1 MADYTYTIFLDAGHG
16 GSDPG
21 AVYNGRREK
30 DDTLALTLAIGDIL
44 ESYGFNVKSVSY
56 THLLLFSY
64 ILTGGFLL
72 LLALFLYK
80 FQLSEKVV
88 SIAIIGIYVV
98 AVFFAGF
105 MTGKRMGS
113 KKFLWGLAV
122 GLAYF
127 AVMALVS
134 FAANHGFKDL
144 GTHFFTTLAICAA
157 GGMLGGMLS

>member
-1 MADYTYTIFLDAGHG
+1 MCQGGADMDKKEIRSSNILFLL
-16 GSDPG
+16 
-21 AVYNGRREK
+21 K
-30 DDTLALTLAIGDIL
+30 C
-44 ESYGFNVKSVSY
+44 
-56 THLLLFSY
+56 LLFSY

-113 KKFLWGLAV
+113 KKISVGACGRTGLFCGYGSGIV
-122 GLAYF
+122 CGQPW
-127 AVMALVS
+127 
-134 FAANHGFKDL
+134 
-144 GTHFFTTLAICAA
+144 I
-157 GGMLGGMLS
+157 

>member
-1 MADYTYTIFLDAGHG
+1 MDKKEIRSSNILFLL
-16 GSDPG
+16 
-21 AVYNGRREK
+21 K
-30 DDTLALTLAIGDIL
+30 C
-44 ESYGFNVKSVSY
+44 
-56 THLLLFSY
+56 LLFSY

-98 AVFFAGF
+98 AGIFVG
-105 MTGKRMGS
+105 
-113 KKFLWGLAV
+113 FLWGLAV

>member
-1 MADYTYTIFLDAGHG
+1 MDKKEIRSSNILFLL
-16 GSDPG
+16 
-21 AVYNGRREK
+21 K
-30 DDTLALTLAIGDIL
+30 C
-44 ESYGFNVKSVSY
+44 
-56 THLLLFSY
+56 LLFSY

-134 FAANHGFKDL
+134 FAANHGFGD
-144 GTHFFTTLAICAA
+144 TFFHHA
-157 GGMLGGMLS
+157 GHMRRGGNAGRNAQLEAPGRPEKACFRVYTFLIKILSLNKKL

>member
-1 MADYTYTIFLDAGHG
+1 MDKKEIRSSNILFLL
-16 GSDPG
+16 
-21 AVYNGRREK
+21 K
-30 DDTLALTLAIGDIL
+30 C
-44 ESYGFNVKSVSY
+44 
-56 THLLLFSY
+56 LLFSY

-113 KKFLWGLAV
+113 KISVGACGRTGLFCGYGSGIV
-122 GLAYF
+122 CG
-127 AVMALVS
+127 
-134 FAANHGFKDL
+134 
-144 GTHFFTTLAICAA
+144 
-157 GGMLGGMLS
+157 

>member
-1 MADYTYTIFLDAGHG
+1 MCQGGADMDKKEIRSSNILFLL
-16 GSDPG
+16 
-21 AVYNGRREK
+21 K
-30 DDTLALTLAIGDIL
+30 C
-44 ESYGFNVKSVSY
+44 
-56 THLLLFSY
+56 LLFSY

-113 KKFLWGLAV
+113 KKISVGACGRTGLFCGYGSGIV
-122 GLAYF
+122 CG
-127 AVMALVS
+127 
-134 FAANHGFKDL
+134 
-144 GTHFFTTLAICAA
+144 
-157 GGMLGGMLS
+157 